1 MTTSTALTADRHNA
15 FAQIGTDVS
24 RATSARDALEAAGMT
39 GWDVRKMPM
48 TFGAGQQ
55 VPGRFAVV
63 RNMPNT
69 DRLGYLGQVGK
80 VYKPFQNEDTA
91 AVLDFVADEGG
102 LTYGHAG
109 MLDGGAKTFLTM
121 PMPKSLVIE
130 GLDAAQ
136 DRTDWSLVAF
146 NSHDGSSALRFAVT
160 GIRVWCANQHGA
172 VIAGAPSSFTI
183 RHTKHARFAMNEI
196 RTGLKVAYR
205 YAEAFEQEAA
215 ALYASQM
222 AVDEAERFVK
232 ELFEVE
238 KASSR
243 AKATNLQIKANEVIR
258 LFEKSESITP
268 IANTRWAAYN
278 AVTEWA
284 DHKQVVKGRV
294 GADDKRAVRTLTN
307 KATSDIK
314 ARAFALLRAA

>member
-55 VPGRFAVV
+55 VPDRFAVV

-136 DRTDWSLVAF
+136 DRTDW
-146 NSHDGSSALRFAVT
+146 
-160 GIRVWCANQHGA
+160 
-172 VIAGAPSSFTI
+172 
-183 RHTKHARFAMNEI
+183 HTKHARFAMNEI